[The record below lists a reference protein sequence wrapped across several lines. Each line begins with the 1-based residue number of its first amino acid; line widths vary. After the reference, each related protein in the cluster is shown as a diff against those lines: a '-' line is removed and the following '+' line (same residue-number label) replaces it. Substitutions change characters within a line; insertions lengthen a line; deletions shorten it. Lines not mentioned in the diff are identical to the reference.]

1 MMDYQ
6 FEDISAQEL
15 KKLMERE
22 READYLVVDVR
33 TVPEYE
39 MRHIP
44 GAKLIPLSELERQLF
59 ELPSD
64 RKLVFYCH
72 SGGRSQAASMLA
84 SEAEISEKGVYNLD
98 GGMLA
103 WDGYAVS
110 DFPRVDIFK
119 DIGDPARILTT
130 AIDLEKG
137 AHLFY
142 SHIRDR
148 FPDIEIHETISRL
161 AKAETAHAKAV
172 YALLEKIEPQ
182 TEEFEALFEKMP
194 GNILEGGA
202 RLAEKLEELS
212 EIQETDCMRLV
223 EIALEIEYAAY
234 DLYRSIAENTA
245 DESARESLL
254 KIAQME
260 KAHMAQLAKA
270 TEMCNA

>member
-1 MMDYQ
+1 MLDYE
-6 FEDISAQEL
+6 FEDISAEEL
-15 KKLMERE
+15 KKLMEKE
-22 READYLVVDVR
+22 RESDYLVVDVR
-33 TVPEYE
+33 TVPEYQA
-39 MRHIP
+39 RHIP

-64 RKLVFYCH
+64 RKLFFYCH
-72 SGGRSQAASMLA
+72 SGGRSRAASMLA

-103 WDGYAVS
+103 WEGYALS

-119 DIGDPARILTT
+119 GTDDPARILTT

-142 SHIRDR
+142 SHIQDK
-148 FPDIEIHETISRL
+148 FADIEIHDTISHL
-161 AKAETAHAKAV
+161 AKAEIAHAKAV
-172 YALLEKIEPQ
+172 YGLLQKIDPQ
-182 TEEFEALFEKMP
+182 VEDFEALFEKMP
-194 GNILEGGA
+194 GDILEGGA
-202 RLAEKLEELS
+202 RLEEQLEKLS
-212 EIQETDCMRLV
+212 EIHEAGCIRLV

-234 DLYRSIAENTA
+234 DLYRNIAENTA

-270 TEMCNA
+270 SKLCKV